1 MFGLPHFKVLG
12 KQSDLPLGGGPLIIY
27 DPVAKT
33 MTFQDD
39 VTIKPK
45 AGKAMS
51 VNLGA
56 SASGAVTQITS
67 TSTGVTLSK
76 RAGVITTIAGTLA
89 AGAEET
95 FIVTNTEVAVGDVV
109 AVCIGTY
116 AGAGTPIVY
125 VSAVAAGTFS
135 ITVSNLHASAALNAA
150 MTINFVVL
158 KATS

>member
-12 KQSDLPLGGGPLIIY
+12 KQSDMPLGGGPLIIY

-33 MTFQDD
+33 MVFQDD

-56 SASGAVTQITS
+56 SASGAVTQATS
-67 TSTGVTLSK
+67 TTTGVTLNK
-76 RAGVITTIAGTLA
+76 RAGVITTFAGTLA
-89 AGAEET
+89 GAAEET
-95 FIVTNTEVAVGDVV
+95 FIVTNSEVAVGDVV
-109 AVCIGTY
+109 VVCIGTSG
-116 AGAGTPIVY
+116 GAGLPMAY
-125 VSAVAAGTFS
+125 VSAVAAGSFS
-135 ITVSNLHASAALNAA
+135 ITITNLSASALNAA
-150 MTINFVVL
+150 YTINFVVL